1 MHQTLNITG
10 TFILFSMLVFMPS
23 TSFAKGEIIFT
34 APPRG
39 PVAKE
44 TKMYKPVADYLSRV
58 INKKIIYKF
67 PGNWLTYQNDM
78 QKGKYDI
85 VFDGPH
91 FVAWRIKRD
100 KHEPLVKLPGKLAFA
115 VFSSKKNEK
124 VDKITDLQGRTVC
137 ALAPPFLGTLTLYS
151 LFKNPARQPLV
162 LEVKSFPATFKG
174 VTSGKCQ
181 AGVLRDILFKRFN
194 KKKKQAKMIYHSKGI
209 PNQAITAGA
218 RISKKDK
225 EKITNALLSDKGN
238 QILKGINARF
248 NKKNK
253 PWLPTSIKEYK
264 GLHILLKD
272 VWGFD

>member
-1 MHQTLNITG
+1 MHQHLNTTG
-10 TFILFSMLVFMPS
+10 TIILFFLLVFLPS
-23 TSFAKGEIIFT
+23 ASFAKGEIIFT

-39 PVAKE
+39 PIAKE

-78 QKGKYDI
+78 QKGKYDL

-91 FVAWRIKRD
+91 FVSWRIKRNN
-100 KHEPLVKLPGKLAFA
+100 HAPLIKLPGKLAFS
-115 VFSSKKNEK
+115 VFVSKKNEK
-124 VDKITDLQGRTVC
+124 VKNITSLRGRTVC

-151 LFKNPARQPLV
+151 MFTNPTRQPLV
-162 LEVKSFPATFKG
+162 VEVKSFPATFKG

-194 KKKKQAKMIYHSKGI
+194 KKKKPAREIYHSKGV

-218 RISKKDK
+218 RISEKDK
-225 EKITNALLSDKGN
+225 KIITDALLSDKGSK
-238 QILKGINARF
+238 ILGGINARF

-253 PWLPTSIKEYK
+253 PWLRASTKEYK